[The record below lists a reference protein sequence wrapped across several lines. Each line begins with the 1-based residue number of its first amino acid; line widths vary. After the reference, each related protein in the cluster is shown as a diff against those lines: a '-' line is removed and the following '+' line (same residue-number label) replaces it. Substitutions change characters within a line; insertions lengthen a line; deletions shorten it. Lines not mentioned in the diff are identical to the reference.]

1 MLYSKEARAA
11 GRGDA
16 RCDDRALTRQAAPHI
31 SSTIASR
38 QKPQAGIEELRI
50 RTSRGETVC
59 VRIATDDPHWREKA
73 LANLDP
79 LSPEA
84 FAIRKAPR
92 TEAEVAAWA
101 EFCRRQDL
109 IDEVHALAAGV
120 RQLKAELRERKDF
133 E

>member
-1 MLYSKEARAA
+1 MLYTKEARVA
-11 GRGDA
+11 GQGNA

-38 QKPQAGIEELRI
+38 PKPQAGVEELHI
-50 RTSRGETVC
+50 RTTGGKTVC

-84 FAIRKAPR
+84 FAIRKAPQ
-92 TEAEVAAWA
+92 TAAEVAAWA
-101 EFCRRQDL
+101 EYCRKQDL

-120 RQLKAELRERKDF
+120 RELKTALRELRDF
-133 E
+133 A